1 VLLESVCAIIAALIA
16 NYVNFEAC
24 DSRLLHLSNTTDHSN
39 TSHASTRLSY
49 IYSCMRYMLMYLY
62 TYSQVAIISTVL
74 SSRHRAE
81 REGRI
86 GFLGDPKRFNV
97 ALTRA
102 QALVI
107 IVGSPTLLLQEPY
120 WHEVTF
126 RTMHCSS

>member
-1 VLLESVCAIIAALIA
+1 M
-16 NYVNFEAC
+16 
-24 DSRLLHLSNTTDHSN
+24 H
-39 TSHASTRLSY
+39 
-49 IYSCMRYMLMYLY
+49 
-62 TYSQVAIISTVL
+62 QVAIISTVL

-120 WHEVTF
+120 WHEVTSCTCCLLYC
-126 RTMHCSS
+126 RLQ